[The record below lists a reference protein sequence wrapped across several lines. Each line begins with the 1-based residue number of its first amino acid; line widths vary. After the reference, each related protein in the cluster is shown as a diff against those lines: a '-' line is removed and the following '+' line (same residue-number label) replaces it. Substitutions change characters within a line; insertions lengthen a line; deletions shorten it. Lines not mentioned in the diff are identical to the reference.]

1 MLRPWVGWPGAKS
14 LVTELSEVAGID
26 LVEKSANASDEEL
39 KKTEIAQ
46 PLLLATA
53 LLSWGALNA
62 SSAEGTKVHVAAV
75 AGHSVGEFAASVIA
89 DVLSPTDAMR
99 LVKLR
104 GNAMAKASKTPETGM
119 AAVLG
124 GDEAA
129 VIAAIEQCDL
139 HAANINAQGQIV
151 AAGLLTDLAKLPERV
166 PDGCRVRPLTVAGA
180 FHTKF
185 MSSALEEFDEAA
197 KTTNFRDPKITFVSN
212 DAGKVLAT
220 GEQIRE
226 HLTNQIA
233 RPVNWLACQRTF
245 AKIGIEQIIELAPGN
260 TLSAIAKRETPNIT
274 ARPIAS
280 LMPS

>member
-1 MLRPWVGWPGAKS
+1 
-14 LVTELSEVAGID
+14 
-26 LVEKSANASDEEL
+26 
-39 KKTEIAQ
+39 
-46 PLLLATA
+46 LLATA
-53 LLSWGALNA
+53 LLSWGALTA
-62 SSAEGTKVHVAAV
+62 SSAQENQFDLAAV

-89 DVLSPTDAMR
+89 GILSPTDAMR

-129 VIAAIEQCDL
+129 VMAAIKQSDL

-166 PDGCRVRPLTVAGA
+166 PDGCRVRPLAVAAA

-185 MSSALEEFDEAA
+185 MSSALEEFNTAA
-197 KTTNFRDPKITFVSN
+197 KTTEFRDPKITFVSN
-212 DAGKVLAT
+212 DAGKVLSS

-233 RPVNWLACQRTF
+233 KPVNWLACQQTF
-245 AKIGIEQIIELAPGN
+245 AKIGIKQMIELAPGN

-280 LMPS
+280 LIPS

>member
-1 MLRPWVGWPGAKS
+1 MLQPWLGWPGAKF
-14 LVTELSEVAGID
+14 LVAELSEVAGLD
-26 LVEKSANASDEEL
+26 MVEKSANASDEEL

-62 SSAEGTKVHVAAV
+62 SSAEENQFDLAAV
-75 AGHSVGEFAASVIA
+75 AGHSVGEFAASVLA
-89 DVLSPTDAMR
+89 DVLSPTDAMS

-104 GNAMAKASKTPETGM
+104 GNAMAKASKTPATGM

-129 VIAAIEQCDL
+129 VMAAIEQCGL

-151 AAGLLTDLAKLPERV
+151 AAGLLTDLAKLPERLPV
-166 PDGCRVRPLTVAGA
+166 GCRVRPLAVAGA

-185 MSSALEEFDEAA
+185 MSSALDEFNEAA

-212 DAGKVLAT
+212 DAGKVLST
-220 GEQIRE
+220 GEEIRE
-226 HLTNQIA
+226 RLTNQIA
-233 RPVNWLACQRTF
+233 KPVNWLACQQTF
-245 AKIGIEQIIELAPGN
+245 AKIGIKQMIELAPGN
-260 TLSAIAKRETPNIT
+260 TLSAITKRETPDIT
-274 ARPIAS
+274 ALPIAS
-280 LMPS
+280 LIPS

>member
-1 MLRPWVGWPGAKS
+1 MLQPWLGWPGAKS
-14 LVTELSEVAGID
+14 LVAELSEAAGVD

-46 PLLLATA
+46 PLLLASP

-62 SSAEGTKVHVAAV
+62 SSAHGTKFDLAAV

-89 DVLSPTDAMR
+89 DVLSPTDAMS

-104 GNAMAKASKTPETGM
+104 GEAMAKASKTPATGM

-124 GDEAA
+124 GDEAD
-129 VIAAIEQCDL
+129 VMAAIERCDL

-151 AAGLLTDLAKLPERV
+151 AAGLLTDLAKLPEGL
-166 PDGCRVRPLTVAGA
+166 PDGCRVRPLAVAGA

-185 MSSALEEFDEAA
+185 MSSAVAEFTTAA
-197 KTTNFRDPKITFVSN
+197 KTINFHDPKITFVSN
-212 DAGKVLAT
+212 DAGRVLST
-220 GEQIRE
+220 GQQIRE

-245 AKIGIEQIIELAPGN
+245 AKIGIERIIELAPGN

-280 LMPS
+280 LIPS

>member
-1 MLRPWVGWPGAKS
+1 MLQPWRSWPGAKS
-14 LVTELSEVAGID
+14 LVAELSEVAGID

-46 PLLLATA
+46 PLLMATA

-62 SSAEGTKVHVAAV
+62 SSAEGTRFDLAAV

-89 DVLSPTDAMR
+89 EVLSLTDAMS

-104 GNAMAKASKTPETGM
+104 GNAMAKASKTPTTGM

-129 VIAAIEQCDL
+129 VMAAIQQCGL

-166 PDGCRVRPLTVAGA
+166 PDSCRVRPLAVAGA

-185 MSSALEEFDEAA
+185 MSSALEEFNIAA
-197 KTTNFRDPKITFVSN
+197 KTINFRDPMITFVSN
-212 DAGKVLAT
+212 DAGKVLVT
-220 GEQIRE
+220 GQQIRE

-233 RPVNWLACQRTF
+233 RPVNWLACQQTF
-245 AKIGIEQIIELAPGN
+245 ARIGVEQIVELAPGN

-280 LMPS
+280 LIPS

>member
-1 MLRPWVGWPGAKS
+1 MLQPWLGWPGAKS
-14 LVTELSEVAGID
+14 LVAELSEAAGVD

-39 KKTEIAQ
+39 KRTEIAQ

-53 LLSWGALNA
+53 LLSWGALTA
-62 SSAEGTKVHVAAV
+62 SSAQENQFDLAAV

-89 DVLSPTDAMR
+89 GILSPTDAMR

-129 VIAAIEQCDL
+129 VMAAIEQCDL

>member
-1 MLRPWVGWPGAKS
+1 MLQPWLGWPGAKS
-14 LVTELSEVAGID
+14 LVAELSDAAGID
-26 LVEKSANASDEEL
+26 LVETSANASDEEL

-62 SSAEGTKVHVAAV
+62 SSPEGTEFHVAAV

-89 DVLSPTDAMR
+89 DVLSPADAMR

-104 GNAMAKASKTPETGM
+104 GNAMAKASRSPETGM

-129 VIAAIEQCDL
+129 VIAAIKQSDL

-151 AAGLLTDLAKLPERV
+151 AAGLLTDLAKLPERL
-166 PDGCRVRPLTVAGA
+166 PNGCRVRPLTVAGA

-185 MSSALEEFDEAA
+185 MSSAVAEFTTAA
-197 KTTNFRDPKITFVSN
+197 KTINFHDPKITFVSN
-212 DAGKVLAT
+212 DAGRVLAT
-220 GEQIRE
+220 GEEIRE

-233 RPVNWLACQRTF
+233 RPVHWLACQRTF
-245 AKIGIEQIIELAPGN
+245 TRIDIDQMIELAPGN

>member
-1 MLRPWVGWPGAKS
+1 MLQPWLGWPGAKS
-14 LVTELSEVAGID
+14 LVAELSEVAGID

-39 KKTEIAQ
+39 KRTEIAQ

-53 LLSWGALNA
+53 LLSWGALTASNA
-62 SSAEGTKVHVAAV
+62 QENQFDLAAV
-75 AGHSVGEFAASVIA
+75 AGHSVGEFAASIIA
-89 DVLSPTDAMR
+89 EVLSPTDAMS
-99 LVKLR
+99 LVNLR
-104 GNAMAKASKTPETGM
+104 GSAMAKASKTPATGM

-129 VIAAIEQCDL
+129 VMAAIEQCDL

-185 MSSALEEFDEAA
+185 MSSALEQFNIAA
-197 KTTNFRDPKITFVSN
+197 KTINFRDPKITFVSN
-212 DAGKVLAT
+212 DAGKVLST
-220 GEQIRE
+220 GQLIRE
-226 HLTNQIA
+226 HVTNQIA
-233 RPVNWLACQRTF
+233 RPVNWLACQQTF

-260 TLSAIAKRETPNIT
+260 TLSAIAKRETPDIT

-280 LMPS
+280 LIPA

>member
-1 MLRPWVGWPGAKS
+1 MLQPWLGWPGATS
-14 LVTELSEVAGID
+14 LVAKLSEVAGFD
-26 LVEKSANASDEEL
+26 LVERSANASDEEL
-39 KKTEIAQ
+39 KRTEIAQ

-53 LLSWGALNA
+53 LLSWGALTA
-62 SSAEGTKVHVAAV
+62 SSAQENQFDLAAV

-89 DVLSPTDAMR
+89 DVLFPTDAMR

-129 VIAAIEQCDL
+129 VMAAIEQCDL

-151 AAGLLTDLAKLPERV
+151 AAGLLANLAELPERV
-166 PDGCRVRPLTVAGA
+166 PDGCRVRPLAVAGA

-185 MSSALEEFDEAA
+185 MSSALEEFNEAA
-197 KTTNFRDPKITFVSN
+197 KTINFHGPKITFVSN
-212 DAGKVLAT
+212 DAGRMLST
-220 GEQIRE
+220 GGEIRE

-233 RPVNWLACQRTF
+233 KPVNWLACQRTF
-245 AKIGIEQIIELAPGN
+245 AKIGIEQMIELAPGN

-280 LMPS
+280 LIPS

>member
-1 MLRPWVGWPGAKS
+1 MLQPWLGWPGAEK
-14 LVTELSEVAGID
+14 LIAELSKVAGID
-26 LVEKSANASDEEL
+26 LVEKSATASDEEL
-39 KKTEIAQ
+39 KRTEIAQ

-62 SSAEGTKVHVAAV
+62 SSAEGTGFDLTAV

-104 GNAMAKASKTPETGM
+104 GDAMAKASKTPATGM

-129 VIAAIEQCDL
+129 VMAVIEQCDL

-151 AAGLLTDLAKLPERV
+151 AAGLVTELAKLPERV
-166 PDGCRVRPLTVAGA
+166 PDGCRVRPLAVAGA

-185 MSSALEEFDEAA
+185 MSFALEEFNEAA
-197 KTTNFRDPKITFVSN
+197 KTTEFRDPKITFVSN
-212 DAGKVLAT
+212 DAGKVLST

-226 HLTNQIA
+226 HLTNQITK
-233 RPVNWLACQRTF
+233 PVNWLACQQTF
-245 AKIGIEQIIELAPGN
+245 AKIGIDQMIELAPGN

-280 LMPS
+280 LIPS

>member
-1 MLRPWVGWPGAKS
+1 LQPWLGWPGAKS
-14 LVTELSEVAGID
+14 LVAELSEIAGID
-26 LVEKSANASDEEL
+26 LVEKSANASNEEL

-62 SSAEGTKVHVAAV
+62 SSAHGTKFDLA
-75 AGHSVGEFAASVIA
+75 SVGEFAASVIA

-104 GNAMAKASKTPETGM
+104 GHAMAKASKTPATGM

-129 VIAAIEQCDL
+129 VMAAIKQCDL
-139 HAANINAQGQIV
+139 YAANINAQGQIV
-151 AAGLLTDLAKLPERV
+151 AAGLLADLAKLPERV
-166 PDGCRVRPLTVAGA
+166 PDGCRVRPLAVAGA

-185 MSSALEEFDEAA
+185 MSSALKEFDEAA
-197 KTTNFRDPKITFVSN
+197 KTINFHDPKITFVSN
-212 DAGKVLAT
+212 DAGRVLST
-220 GEQIRE
+220 GEEIRE

-233 RPVNWLACQRTF
+233 KPVNWLACQRTF
-245 AKIGIEQIIELAPGN
+245 AKIAIKQMIELAPGN
-260 TLSAIAKRETPNIT
+260 TLSAIAKREAPDIT

-280 LMPS
+280 PTPS

>member
-1 MLRPWVGWPGAKS
+1 
-14 LVTELSEVAGID
+14 
-26 LVEKSANASDEEL
+26 
-39 KKTEIAQ
+39 
-46 PLLLATA
+46 LLATA

-62 SSAEGTKVHVAAV
+62 SSAEGTEFDLAAV

-89 DVLSPTDAMR
+89 DVLSPKDAMQ

-104 GNAMAKASKTPETGM
+104 GSAMAKASKTPETGM

-124 GDEAA
+124 GDEAS
-129 VIAAIEQCDL
+129 VMAAIEQCDL

-166 PDGCRVRPLTVAGA
+166 PDGCRVRPMAVAGA

-185 MSSALEEFDEAA
+185 MSSALKEFDTAA
-197 KTTNFRDPKITFVSN
+197 KTTRFCDPKITFVSN
-212 DAGKVLAT
+212 DAGNALST
-220 GEQIRE
+220 GKEIRE

-233 RPVNWLACQRTF
+233 KPVNWLACQQTF
-245 AKIGIEQIIELAPGN
+245 AKIGIDQMIELAPGN

-280 LMPS
+280 LIPS

>member
-1 MLRPWVGWPGAKS
+1 MLQPWLGWPGAKS
-14 LVTELSEVAGID
+14 LVAELSEAAGLD
-26 LVEKSANASDEEL
+26 LVQRSANASDEEL

-62 SSAEGTKVHVAAV
+62 PSAHGTKFDLAAV
-75 AGHSVGEFAASVIA
+75 AGHSVGEFAASIIA
-89 DVLSPTDAMR
+89 EVLSPTDAMR

-104 GNAMAKASKTPETGM
+104 GHAMANASKTPETGM

-124 GDEAA
+124 GNEAA
-129 VIAAIEQCDL
+129 VMAAIEQCDL

-151 AAGLLTDLAKLPERV
+151 AAGLLTNLAELPERV
-166 PDGCRVRPLTVAGA
+166 PDGCRVRPLAVAGA

-185 MSSALEEFDEAA
+185 MSSALQEFNTAA
-197 KTTNFRDPKITFVSN
+197 KTTEFRDPKITFVSN
-212 DAGKVLAT
+212 DAGKVLVT
-220 GEQIRE
+220 GQQIRE
-226 HLTNQIA
+226 HLANQIA

-245 AKIGIEQIIELAPGN
+245 AKIGIDQMIELAPGN
-260 TLSAIAKRETPNIT
+260 TLSAIAKRETPDIT

-280 LMPS
+280 LIPS